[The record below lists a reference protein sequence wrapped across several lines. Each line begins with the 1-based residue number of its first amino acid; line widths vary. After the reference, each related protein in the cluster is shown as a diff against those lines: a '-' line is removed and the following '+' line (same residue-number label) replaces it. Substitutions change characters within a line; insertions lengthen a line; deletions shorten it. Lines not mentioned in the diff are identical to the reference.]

1 MQTLTFAIIFEDHK
15 NLWVYQKCFHSTIV
29 LADPQR
35 ASQVMYEVIV
45 KEERKEDRRQLILA
59 EVEKLLTG
67 LGTSLDSRARDQF
80 NARFTVFKQFLFDIN
95 ATS

>member
-45 KEERKEDRRQLILA
+45 KEERNEERRQKILG

-67 LGTSLDSRARDQF
+67 LGASLDSRAREQF